1 MPFLI
6 RDLFLA
12 GAVGG
17 LNCLLYAQKQQSTA
31 AAAENW
37 FYFVEKAR
45 AGIAG
50 CGIKKNSHCAKNRES
65 IDICQAQFQSAVQ
78 FKLNYSWLYFPK

>member
-12 GAVGG
+12 GKVGG
-17 LNCLLYAQKQQSTA
+17 LNCLFYAQMQRSTA

-37 FYFVEKAR
+37 FYFVEK
-45 AGIAG
+45 GHPG
-50 CGIKKNSHCAKNRES
+50 G
-65 IDICQAQFQSAVQ
+65 
-78 FKLNYSWLYFPK
+78 SWLVNLVEQ

>member
-12 GAVGG
+12 GAAGG
-17 LNCLLYAQKQQSTA
+17 LNCLFYAQTQLSSA

-45 AGIAG
+45 TGG
-50 CGIKKNSHCAKNRES
+50 
-65 IDICQAQFQSAVQ
+65 
-78 FKLNYSWLYFPK
+78 SWLWNQMKILIVLKTES